1 MRGGGM
7 AAKVRILPPAPQKS
21 IESFRRR
28 RNVK

>member
-21 IESFRRR
+21 IEPFRRR
-28 RNVK
+28 RK